1 MANVNYTLRVDET
14 DKKKAEQVFKT
25 LGMTLSTG
33 INIYLK
39 AVGRQQRIP
48 FSLAVN
54 DTVPAASLSDVFKS
68 LQEESVQNGVS
79 EMTLDEINAEIATY
93 RREKRGM

>member
-25 LGMTLSTG
+25 LGMTFSTG

-54 DTVPAASLSDVFKS
+54 DTVPATSLSDVFKA
-68 LQEESVQNGVS
+68 LQEESVQNGMS

>member
-25 LGMTLSTG
+25 LGMTFSTG

-79 EMTLDEINAEIATY
+79 EMTLDEINAEIAAY
-93 RREKRGM
+93 RREKRSM